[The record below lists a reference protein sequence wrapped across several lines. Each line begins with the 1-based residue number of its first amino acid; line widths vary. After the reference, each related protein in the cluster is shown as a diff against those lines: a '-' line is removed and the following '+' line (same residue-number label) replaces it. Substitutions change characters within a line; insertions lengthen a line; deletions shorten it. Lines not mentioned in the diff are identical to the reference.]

1 MDNMTGEFIAR
12 RRKELG
18 LTQREL
24 AEQLGVTNK
33 AVSKWE
39 TGQGMPDVGTLLELS
54 RVLQVSVDEILAG
67 EAAGSKGQQESS
79 KDYEGRLL
87 DLAVDR
93 AEKKISELHMGF
105 LDVFGVV
112 LFLLALAVIF
122 IQIWYLVKGRGG
134 GLVYLSVWIPCVL
147 CGMAVLLIWS
157 AGICIKRT
165 RSVCLKPVVMIIAV
179 VLFVGG
185 IAANAVLFSAGKEIL
200 SMSPDFSQVMCLKTD
215 ESGRAVLYRQ
225 RAVIFAAQAD
235 VFPFTVKN
243 EIKVQWL
250 EDDVCAMTYESPDD
264 GETHQYVATYG
275 DRNEGV
281 SYYYVFNAVEGTWR
295 AEGNYEDCTIEVRM
309 GANAGIYLSTPE
321 GTEFYSAEECLQ
333 YGTLA
338 MVFPNDGPRWTLVLN
353 KDCVIKPGESAVA
366 EGGTLTLCRV
376 DMDRTAPL
384 IMHK

>member
-1 MDNMTGEFIAR
+1 
-12 RRKELG
+12 
-18 LTQREL
+18 
-24 AEQLGVTNK
+24 
-33 AVSKWE
+33 
-39 TGQGMPDVGTLLELS
+39 
-54 RVLQVSVDEILAG
+54 
-67 EAAGSKGQQESS
+67 
-79 KDYEGRLL
+79 
-87 DLAVDR
+87 
-93 AEKKISELHMGF
+93 
-105 LDVFGVV
+105 
-112 LFLLALAVIF
+112 
-122 IQIWYLVKGRGG
+122 
-134 GLVYLSVWIPCVL
+134 
-147 CGMAVLLIWS
+147 
-157 AGICIKRT
+157 
-165 RSVCLKPVVMIIAV
+165 
-179 VLFVGG
+179 
-185 IAANAVLFSAGKEIL
+185 
-200 SMSPDFSQVMCLKTD
+200 MSPDFSQVMCLKTD